1 MLSKGTVIFKKL
13 LNIKKRH
20 RSQNKIKRNK
30 LENFPKSNWCSRVVE
45 YECSCRFNG
54 IFGFL
59 LFSIFQRLHIHLQYF
74 ITAWGFYF
82 MWLSFFFFFSKS
94 LWGNIFSCNQKYIHM
109 CVCVCVCVYIY
120 IYIIY
125 FWVSLFSQYSL
136 VYTWVL

>member
-30 LENFPKSNWCSRVVE
+30 SENFLKSNWRSHVVE

-59 LFSIFQRLHIHLQYF
+59 LFSMFQRLHIHLWYF

-82 MWLSFFFFFSKS
+82 MWLRSFFFFPKS
-94 LWGNIFSCNQKYIHM
+94 LWRNIFSCNQKYKHM
-109 CVCVCVCVYIY
+109 CVCVYIY
-120 IYIIY
+120 IYIYIFF
-125 FWVSLFSQYSL
+125 FWVSLFSHYSL